1 MCFFLYKTVIT
12 FFLFLILQAN
22 PGVSAFKHVGLPDP
36 DLCKNVFDKASVTG
50 GLGYSSSQMPPDID
64 EEQDI
69 EDRFLYPDGR
79 PSEQDADEEA
89 FQDYIGGAHSGDKRP
104 GPSAGRG
111 RGRKKRT
118 TDAEGVS
125 AAMMEVASALRART
139 DISLAS
145 QRMNCETVNNEDD
158 YSLAACQKLIESMN
172 IPTPTYLK
180 AMKYLMDNKEWRG
193 VFGRM
198 SEEHRWG
205 WVASLE

>member
-22 PGVSAFKHVGLPDP
+22 PGVSAFKHVRLPDP

-111 RGRKKRT
+111 RERKKRT
-118 TDAEGVS
+118 TDAERVS

-145 QRMNCETVNNEDD
+145 QRI
-158 YSLAACQKLIESMN
+158 S
-172 IPTPTYLK
+172 
-180 AMKYLMDNKEWRG
+180 
-193 VFGRM
+193 
-198 SEEHRWG
+198 
-205 WVASLE
+205 